1 MRNEKVVEV
10 KDLVTVLGGKMIHK
24 GISLSVNKG
33 EIYAIVGG
41 SGSGK
46 TVLLRELIMLLKPIK
61 GTIKVLGYDLS
72 NLSPKDIRELRSR
85 WGVLFQFGGLIS
97 SLTVS
102 QNVALPLLE
111 FTRIPRNLID
121 ELVSIKLKLA
131 NFPLDFACAFP
142 SEISGGMKKRAA
154 LARALALD
162 PEILFLDEPTSGLDP
177 VASAYFDR
185 TIKELRDLL
194 GLTVVLVTHDLDT
207 IESIVDRMVVLLEG
221 EVLVEGTPREVA
233 RFPHPWIQDYFF
245 GRKGDRT
252 WRER

>member
-1 MRNEKVVEV
+1 MMEEKVVEIEG
-10 KDLVTVLGGKMIHK
+10 LVTRLGGKTIHK
-24 GISLSVNKG
+24 GISLSVRRG

-46 TVLLRELIMLLKPIK
+46 TVLLREIIMLLKPTQ
-61 GTIKVLGYDLS
+61 GSIKVLGYDLAHI
-72 NLSPKDIRELRSR
+72 SPGEARHLRSK

-97 SLTVS
+97 SLTVA
-102 QNVALPLLE
+102 QNVALPLVE
-111 FTRIPRNLID
+111 FTQIPRDLIE
-121 ELVSIKLKLA
+121 ELVSLKLSLA
-131 NFPLDFACAFP
+131 NFPLDSACVMP
-142 SEISGGMKKRAA
+142 SQLSGGMKKRAA

-177 VASAYFDR
+177 VAAAYFDR

-221 EVLVEGTPREVA
+221 KALVEGTPQEVA
-233 RFPHPWIQDYFF
+233 RFPHPWIQDYFY
-245 GRKGDRT
+245 GRKEGKA
-252 WRER
+252 WKER

>member
-1 MRNEKVVEV
+1 MKNQRVVEV
-10 KDLVTVLGGKMIHK
+10 KDLITVLGGKTIHD
-24 GISLSVNKG
+24 GVSLSVNGG

-46 TVLLRELIMLLKPIK
+46 TVLLREMIMLLKPYS
-61 GTIKVLGYDLS
+61 GTINVLGYDLS
-72 NLSPKDIRELRSR
+72 DISPKEARKLRSR
-85 WGVLFQFGGLIS
+85 WGVLFQFSGLIS

-111 FTRIPRNLID
+111 FTDISRDLID
-121 ELVSIKLKLA
+121 ELVSIKLTLA
-131 NFPLDFACAFP
+131 NFPLDFACAMP

-177 VASAYFDR
+177 VASAYFDK

-194 GLTVVLVTHDLDT
+194 GVTVVLVTHDLDT
-207 IESIVDRMVVLLEG
+207 IQSIADRMVVLLAG
-221 EVLVEGTPREVA
+221 KVLVEGTPEEVA
-233 RFPHPWIQDYFF
+233 SFQHPWIQDYFY
-245 GRKGDRT
+245 GRNGGEA
-252 WRER
+252 WRGR

>member
-1 MRNEKVVEV
+1 MSEEKVVEV
-10 KDLVTVLGGKMIHK
+10 RDLTTILGGKIIHK

-46 TVLLRELIMLLKPIK
+46 TVLLREMVMLIKPFS
-61 GTIKVLGYDLS
+61 GSIKVLGYDLS
-72 NLSPKDIRELRSR
+72 DLSPKEARDLRSR

-102 QNVALPLLE
+102 QNVALPLIE
-111 FTRIPRNLID
+111 FTDIPRSLID

-131 NFPLDFACAFP
+131 NFPLDFACAYP
-142 SEISGGMKKRAA
+142 SEISGGMIKRAA

-177 VASAYFDR
+177 VAAAHFDR

-194 GLTVVLVTHDLDT
+194 GPTVVLVTHDINT

-221 EVLVEGTPREVA
+221 EVLVEGTPEEVA
-233 RFPHPWIQDYFF
+233 RFPHPWIQDYFY
-245 GRKGDRT
+245 GRKGEKA
-252 WRER
+252 WKEK

>member
-1 MRNEKVVEV
+1 MKDGKVVEV

-24 GISLSVNKG
+24 GINLSVNKG

-72 NLSPKDIRELRSR
+72 DLSPRDIRELRSR

-221 EVLVEGTPREVA
+221 EVLVEGTPQEVA

>member
-1 MRNEKVVEV
+1 MSKETVVEV
-10 KDLVTVLGGKMIHK
+10 RDLITILGGKIIHK
-24 GISLSVNKG
+24 EINLSVNKG

-46 TVLLRELIMLLKPIK
+46 TVLLREMVMLLKPFR
-61 GTIKVLGYDLS
+61 GTIKVLDYDLS
-72 NLSPKDIRELRSR
+72 DLSPKEARELRSR

-102 QNVALPLLE
+102 QNVALPLME
-111 FTRIPRNLID
+111 FTDIPRSLID

-131 NFPLDFACAFP
+131 NFPLDSACAFP

-177 VASAYFDR
+177 VAAAHFDR

-194 GLTVVLVTHDLDT
+194 GPTVVLVTHDPDT

-221 EVLVEGTPREVA
+221 EVLVEGTPEEVA

-245 GRKGDRT
+245 GRKGEKA
-252 WRER
+252 WKEK

>member
-1 MRNEKVVEV
+1 MMDEPVVEV
-10 KDLVTVLGGKMIHK
+10 KGLVTRLGGKTIHR
-24 GISLSVNKG
+24 GIDLSVKRG

-46 TVLLRELIMLLKPIK
+46 TVLLREMIMLLEPHQGSIR
-61 GTIKVLGYDLS
+61 VLGHLLS
-72 NLSPKDIRELRSR
+72 QVTPREAKWLRSR

-97 SLTVS
+97 SLTVA

-111 FTRIPRNLID
+111 FTSIPRELID
-121 ELVSIKLKLA
+121 ELVSIKLSLA
-131 NFPLDFACAFP
+131 NFPLDWACVMP
-142 SEISGGMKKRAA
+142 NELSGGMKKRAA

-177 VASAYFDR
+177 VAAAHFDS

-207 IESIVDRMVVLLEG
+207 IESIVDRMVILMEG
-221 EVLVEGTPREVA
+221 EVLVEGDPREVA
-233 RFPHPWIQDYFF
+233 RFPHPWVQDYFHS
-245 GRKGDRT
+245 RKG
-252 WRER
+252 ERDWKGR